1 MQPLQQPNF
10 GGRQSRVPEINDED
24 DAILLG
30 VIPGLVLEVVIEYQA
45 LSVLPLPG
53 VVADA

>member
-1 MQPLQQPNF
+1 
-10 GGRQSRVPEINDED
+10 VPEIDDED
-24 DAILLG
+24 DAVLLG
-30 VIPGLVLEVVIEYQA
+30 VIPGLEVVIEHQA